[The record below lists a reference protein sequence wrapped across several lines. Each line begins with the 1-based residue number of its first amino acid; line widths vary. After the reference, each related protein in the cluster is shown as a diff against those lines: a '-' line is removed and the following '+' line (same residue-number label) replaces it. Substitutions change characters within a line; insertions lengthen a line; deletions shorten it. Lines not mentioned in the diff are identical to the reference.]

1 MFELTI
7 STSKAKSSDINY
19 IINKIRKPIK
29 NMHGILVMEEYEG
42 RSNLAIAVDKS
53 KKDYVLGLIFDAI
66 SEAIIRSYKYD
77 FLNENISLQVTSLVT
92 RCAFIRALTMFD
104 KQSDKDFIKKRLKPS
119 GKICIDSLYHFRLW
133 ELEKKWKDIASLVSQ
148 NSNYLLAQ
156 GAFFDLMKFLILTNE
171 VETGEIHIKTQN
183 NQIFACLKE
192 GKEVFAFDYKDNDDS
207 LVKILSELICL
218 APEKIVLYP
227 DLDGSELSKYI
238 FSLFDDR
245 VLVVK

>member
-1 MFELTI
+1 M
-7 STSKAKSSDINY
+7 
-19 IINKIRKPIK
+19 
-29 NMHGILVMEEYEG
+29 
-42 RSNLAIAVDKS
+42 
-53 KKDYVLGLIFDAI
+53 
-66 SEAIIRSYKYD
+66 
-77 FLNENISLQVTSLVT
+77 
-92 RCAFIRALTMFD
+92 
-104 KQSDKDFIKKRLKPS
+104 
-119 GKICIDSLYHFRLW
+119 
-133 ELEKKWKDIASLVSQ
+133 
-148 NSNYLLAQ
+148 
-156 GAFFDLMKFLILTNE
+156 TNE